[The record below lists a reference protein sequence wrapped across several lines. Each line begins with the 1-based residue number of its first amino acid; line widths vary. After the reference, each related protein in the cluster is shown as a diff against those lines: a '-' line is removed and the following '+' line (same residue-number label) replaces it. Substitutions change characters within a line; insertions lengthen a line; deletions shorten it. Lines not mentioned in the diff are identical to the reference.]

1 MNDDVSIRMNNED
14 SLAPPAS
21 LFAPRPDK
29 KGPKTISILLIMG
42 SVLML
47 LIGWVDIQNSM
58 AEDFPDADLDAIL
71 GNYQNQD
78 INITEEEYQEY
89 HDDVRDDGAYSVRGY
104 SLMVGGALVLSGG
117 FLLFRLNMLGVK
129 LSLAGSIIG
138 LLGGFGGT
146 WMMVQVS
153 EKMLPEE
160 VTKITELMSY
170 LCGVCML
177 MCVALAALP
186 LLNASARAALNQ
198 NVTLVN
204 EEE

>member
-42 SVLML
+42 SVLIL
-47 LIGWVDIQNSM
+47 LIGWGDIQNSM

>member
-14 SLAPPAS
+14 RLAPPAS

-47 LIGWVDIQNSM
+47 LIGWGDIQNSM

>member
-47 LIGWVDIQNSM
+47 LIGWGDFQNSM

-138 LLGGFGGT
+138 LRGGFGGT

>member
-47 LIGWVDIQNSM
+47 LIGWADIQNSM
-58 AEDFPDADLDAIL
+58 ADDFPDADLDAIL
-71 GNYQNQD
+71 GNYLNQD

>member
-47 LIGWVDIQNSM
+47 LVGWGDIQNSM

-170 LCGVCML
+170 LCGV
-177 MCVALAALP
+177 
-186 LLNASARAALNQ
+186 
-198 NVTLVN
+198 
-204 EEE
+204 

>member
-1 MNDDVSIRMNNED
+1 
-14 SLAPPAS
+14 
-21 LFAPRPDK
+21 
-29 KGPKTISILLIMG
+29 
-42 SVLML
+42 
-47 LIGWVDIQNSM
+47 
-58 AEDFPDADLDAIL
+58 
-71 GNYQNQD
+71 
-78 INITEEEYQEY
+78 
-89 HDDVRDDGAYSVRGY
+89 
-104 SLMVGGALVLSGG
+104 
-117 FLLFRLNMLGVK
+117 MLGVK

-138 LLGGFGGT
+138 LIGGFGGT

>member
-1 MNDDVSIRMNNED
+1 
-14 SLAPPAS
+14 
-21 LFAPRPDK
+21 
-29 KGPKTISILLIMG
+29 
-42 SVLML
+42 ML
-47 LIGWVDIQNSM
+47 LIGWGDIQNSM

-89 HDDVRDDGAYSVRGY
+89 HDDVRYDGAYSVRGY